1 MDSIQAGMDEARQ
14 KNEEAKL
21 DAAMDMGL
29 QERVEDLAK
38 KDQAVKELELPM
50 EVVEDDPEGAAR
62 MMKIKQSKELLEL
75 SPKAKAILADLEKGR
90 GLTNSVEE
98 LSLWE
103 LMSQDA
109 DHGWTQGERILE
121 LGRLGF
127 EAKHTDDPVKR
138 K

>member
-75 SPKAKAILADLEKGR
+75 SPKAKAILAVIVGGEFHGLGHLLE
-90 GLTNSVEE
+90 S
-98 LSLWE
+98 
-103 LMSQDA
+103 
-109 DHGWTQGERILE
+109 
-121 LGRLGF
+121 
-127 EAKHTDDPVKR
+127 
-138 K
+138 